1 MTDPID
7 GISPGSLKHRDTD
20 NEFVC
25 WLDMMG
31 TKSIMSR
38 SLEEYSIKMFKL
50 HNTALLAEEE
60 MEDSEDLTLYPVM
73 DGVYI
78 VSKTKHTLEEYLR
91 LVFNTLAQDIID
103 EREVYH
109 RFIIR
114 AAVAFGPIVH
124 GQDIPE
130 DATQL
135 DDTFKDTLLLGFPM
149 VQAFGY
155 EKEAPPFGIYIHESA
170 RSFTSNEGEEEPF
183 RYVWWKWFEPFD
195 RAIAVEL
202 REILAEYYEW
212 AKDNSRRIG
221 YEFDKIEEHEKL
233 AKQYYPEEP
242 KPSDSPR
249 TPPVSEGDIER
260 VTIDDL
266 GDEGDGIAK
275 VGDSDYVIFVDGAK
289 IDDEVDVR
297 INDVYDNY
305 AFGTVEDIS

>member
-7 GISPGSLKHRDTD
+7 GISPGSLQHQDTD

-60 MEDSEDLTLYPVM
+60 MDDSEDLNLYPVM

-91 LVFNTLAQDIID
+91 LVFNTLADDIIN

-124 GQDIPE
+124 GRDIPE

-135 DDTFKDTLLLGFPM
+135 DEAFKNTLLLGLPM

-155 EKEAPPFGIYIHESA
+155 EKNAPPFGVYIHESA
-170 RSFTSNEGEEEPF
+170 RSFAPDDEDEEPF

-195 RAIAVEL
+195 RTIAVEL
-202 REILAEYYEW
+202 REILTEYYEW
-212 AKDNSRRIG
+212 ATNNSQRIG
-221 YEFDKIEEHEKL
+221 YDSDKINEHEEL
-233 AKQYYPEEP
+233 AKQYFPEEP
-242 KPSDSPR
+242 RLTDSPR
-249 TPPVSEGDIER
+249 TPPVSEGNVES
-260 VTIDDL
+260 VTIEEL
-266 GDEGDGIAK
+266 GDEGDGIARVGDEGFVVIVEGAK
-275 VGDSDYVIFVDGAK
+275 VGEDVDARIEYV
-289 IDDEVDVR
+289 DE
-297 INDVYDNY
+297 NY
-305 AFGTVEDIS
+305 AVGTVENGN